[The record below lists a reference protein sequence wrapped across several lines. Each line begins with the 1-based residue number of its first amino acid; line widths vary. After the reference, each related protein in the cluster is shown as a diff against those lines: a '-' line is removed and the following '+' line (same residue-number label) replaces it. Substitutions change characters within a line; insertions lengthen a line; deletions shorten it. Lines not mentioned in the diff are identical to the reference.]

1 MELHDLVNAN
11 VAIAIHDGIYLQ
23 DYSVK
28 SVSLNGHS
36 KDDRIADH
44 VVEELK
50 AYERGYLAKFIG
62 VGFPFGLGEQS
73 PALSSRLWLELDIVP
88 ILIPVNLEYTR
99 EFEVRVSTYWNNKSV
114 DEQADSMARKCI
126 MYVFKNK

>member
-1 MELHDLVNAN
+1 MELHGAGNAN

-23 DYSVK
+23 DFSVK
-28 SVSLNGHS
+28 SISLNEHS

-50 AYERGYLAKFIG
+50 AYERSYLAKFIG
-62 VGFPFGLGEQS
+62 AGFPLGLSEQS

-88 ILIPVNLEYTR
+88 ILIPVNLVHTT
-99 EFEVRVSTYWNNKSV
+99 EFEVKGSTYWNSKSV

-126 MYVFKNK
+126 M